1 MRNFSKTGLSLS
13 QAQSVSNLCNQKA
26 FEIDNIISSINNT
39 SATITIG
46 DKDIIIQESISMPT
60 DIIEL
65 LKKKS
70 KLHACQAFL
79 MESIKEKDF
88 LLKNIKTKQ
97 LILDEK
103 QMPDYIEYPD
113 YIECE
118 NIPSVDENWGKKQL
132 TDAEF
137 NEFLESEAYSA
148 HIGQFIHKNGK
159 LDILR
164 KELPN
169 IKGLD
174 WFEVEVGKKTPV
186 IITKHHTP
194 EQLYELH
201 EKLANIHREH
211 EQRVNYFKAKIKNL
225 VTEENAK
232 IARENSDNIEKIRLE
247 NDKLRTEYNDKIAKL
262 NIEIQLLKSKFE
274 EKRQEEIKD
283 IVNLRIN
290 VDPRFQSIV
299 DELLI
304 KEKE

>member
-1 MRNFSKTGLSLS
+1 MRNFSKTGISLS

-26 FEIDNIISSINNT
+26 IEIDNIISSINNT
-39 SATITIG
+39 SSSISI
-46 DKDIIIQESISMPT
+46 DSKEIIIQESVLMPT
-60 DIIEL
+60 NIIEL
-65 LKKKS
+65 LKNKS

-79 MESIKEKDF
+79 MESIKEKDV
-88 LLKNIKTKQ
+88 LLKRIKNKQIVFEDKQ
-97 LILDEK
+97 LPSSLES
-103 QMPDYIEYPD
+103 PDYIY
-113 YIECE
+113 YQ
-118 NIPSVDENWGKKQL
+118 NIPSVDEIWGKTQL

-159 LDILR
+159 LDSLR
-164 KELPN
+164 KELTN

-174 WFEVEVGKKTPV
+174 WFEIEVGKKTPV
-186 IITKHHTP
+186 IIKKHHTP
-194 EQLYELH
+194 EQLYDLH

-232 IARENSDNIEKIRLE
+232 IARQNSENIEKARLE
-247 NDKLRTEYNDKIAKL
+247 NEKLRTEYNDKITKL
-262 NIEIQLLKSKFE
+262 NDEIQLLTSKFE
-274 EKRQEEIKD
+274 EKRQEEIKE

-290 VDPRFQSIV
+290 VDPRFQGVI

-304 KEKE
+304 KE